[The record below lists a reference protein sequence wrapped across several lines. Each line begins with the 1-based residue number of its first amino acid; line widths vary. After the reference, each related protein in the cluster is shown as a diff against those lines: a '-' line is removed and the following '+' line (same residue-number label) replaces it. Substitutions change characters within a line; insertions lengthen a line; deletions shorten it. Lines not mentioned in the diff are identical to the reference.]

1 MECLGAQNFG
11 VMGKKGLI
19 ISAVVVAAVAA
30 FFLLRGG
37 GAKATVDI
45 LASVRSGP
53 FKVEIET
60 TGELEARNSVKIQGP
75 SALRDF
81 RIFNVTIQDI
91 VDEGTIV
98 KKGDWVA
105 TLDRS
110 EFQNRYDEKQL
121 ALEREQ
127 AEFVQTELDTTLQL
141 RQARDEL
148 INLKYAVEE
157 KRIILEQS
165 QYEPPATIKQ
175 AEINLA
181 RAEREYAQALENYK
195 IRKRQN
201 AERMKEQSTELRK
214 AQNEFAAIERLA
226 SSFTILAPEDGM
238 VIYTKGWDNKP
249 IKAGSQINTW
259 DPTVATLPDLSQMM
273 SKTFVNEV
281 DVRKVK
287 IGQPVEIGL
296 DAYPDKKLTG
306 VVSRVANVGE
316 QRPNSDAKV
325 FQVDITIKG
334 TDPSLRPA
342 MTTSN
347 RIVTAM
353 LDNALFVPLECLH
366 TQFDSITYVYL
377 RQGLDTRKKEVMV
390 GLTNANDAVILAGLS
405 DGDRV
410 YLSVPNGL
418 EDEPI
423 ALLPEMNGK
432 RRKPEVEETPDIS
445 APELLNGGEQP
456 ARDERRGRIR
466 RQGGARAGVA
476 RNDSIR

>member
-1 MECLGAQNFG
+1 
-11 VMGKKGLI
+11 MGKRNLI
-19 ISAVVVAAVAA
+19 ISAVVVAALLAA
-30 FFLLRGG
+30 FFLFREGG
-37 GAKATVDI
+37 TKASVDI
-45 LASVRSGP
+45 LTSVKSGP

-81 RIFNVTIQDI
+81 RIFNVTIQNI
-91 VDEGTIV
+91 VDEGTLV

-148 INLKYAVEE
+148 VNLKYAVEE

-181 RAEREYAQALENYK
+181 RAEREYEQALENYK

-259 DPTVATLPDLSQMM
+259 DPTVATLPDLNLMM

-287 IGQPVEIGL
+287 VGQPVEIGL

-306 VVSRVANVGE
+306 TVTRVANVGE

-334 TDPSLRPA
+334 TDPTLRPA

-353 LDNALFVPLECLH
+353 IENALFVPLECLH

-405 DGDRV
+405 EGDRV
-410 YLSVPNGL
+410 YLSVPSGF
-418 EDEPI
+418 EDDPI
-423 ALLPEMNGK
+423 DLLPEMNGK
-432 RRKPEVEETPDIS
+432 RKKPGGEETPDIN
-445 APELLNGGEQP
+445 APDLLNGGEQP
-456 ARDERRGRIR
+456 ARHERRGRVR
-466 RQGGARAGVA
+466 RQDDARTGVA
-476 RNDSIR
+476 RSDSTRNALRP